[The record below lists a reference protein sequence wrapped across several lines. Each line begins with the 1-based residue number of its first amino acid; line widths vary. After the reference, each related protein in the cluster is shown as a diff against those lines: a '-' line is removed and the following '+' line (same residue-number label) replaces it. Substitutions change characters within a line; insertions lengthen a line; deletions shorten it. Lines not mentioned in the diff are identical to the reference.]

1 MSNQSNDIPE
11 GFKMTE
17 LGPLPEEWEV
27 AKLGGLADTKA
38 GGTPSTLRSEFWD
51 GDIPWINSGALKDR
65 VITEPTRYI
74 TKLGLENSVAK
85 LLPVNSVVIALT
97 GATTGKVGILKFAC
111 STNQSVVGILS
122 NQQFDSVFIFYTLM
136 YSRERIIGLKS
147 GAAQPHIN
155 KQIVDNFTIS
165 LPPLPEQRAIA
176 RMLSTIQKA
185 IEAQDKIIAAARELK
200 KSLMHHLFTYGPV
213 TVAEAE
219 KVPLKETEI
228 GLVPEYWDV
237 VRLGEVIDK
246 PEYGYTASA
255 SSEMMGPKFLRI
267 TDIQNSG
274 VDWVSVPYCAC
285 SPVEEGK
292 YKLQSGDILFAR
304 IGATTGKTYL
314 IKDGPP
320 AIFASYLIRVR
331 CKSSLLPDYLG
342 QFTTTDQYWN
352 QINASKGGRLK
363 QGINIPV
370 LKSLLVPFPSLPE
383 QQEIA
388 LMLSSVDKKIEAE
401 ENRKAA
407 LQDLFK
413 TVLHLLM
420 TGRVRV
426 KDLEVKLA

>member
-1 MSNQSNDIPE
+1 
-11 GFKMTE
+11 MTE

-200 KSLMHHLFTYGPV
+200 KSLMHHLFTYGSVPFP
-213 TVAEAE
+213 EAE
-219 KVPLKETEI
+219 RVPLKETEI
-228 GLVPEYWDV
+228 GLIPEHWE
-237 VRLGEVIDK
+237 RTE
-246 PEYGYTASA
+246 
-255 SSEMMGPKFLRI
+255 LRDL
-267 TDIQNSG
+267 TDIVYGVQAAVANLTDSSLGIPILTNINIRNDGTLDLSTLRYYPLPNNKRDRLLLKKSDVLFNWRSG
-274 VDWVSVPYCAC
+274 
-285 SPVEEGK
+285 SP
-292 YKLQSGDILFAR
+292 LQV
-304 IGATTGKTYL
+304 GKT
-314 IKDGPP
+314 
-320 AIFASYLIRVR
+320 AIFDLDGDYTFSSFILRFRVKNDSISKQYLFRYLNFLKDIGFFTSRR
-331 CKSSLLPDYLG
+331 SQSSVNSV
-342 QFTTTDQYWN
+342 F
-352 QINASKGGRLK
+352 NASLAAK
-363 QGINIPV
+363 IPV
-370 LKSLLVPFPSLPE
+370 FLPPPLD
-383 QQEIA
+383 QTRISTM
-388 LMLSSVDKKIEAE
+388 LMAADSKIETE
-401 ENRKAA
+401 EKCKAA
-407 LQDLFK
+407 LQALFK
-413 TVLHLLM
+413 TMLHLLM
-420 TGRVRV
+420 RGQVRV
-426 KDLEVKLA
+426 KDLEAQVA

>member
-1 MSNQSNDIPE
+1 
-11 GFKMTE
+11 MTE

-413 TVLHLLM
+413 TMLHLLM
-420 TGRVRV
+420 TGKIRV
-426 KDLEVKLA
+426 KDLEAKLA

>member
-1 MSNQSNDIPE
+1 VVSNHNNELSE

-17 LGPLPEEWEV
+17 LGSIPMEWEV
-27 AKLGGLADTKA
+27 VRATDYC
-38 GGTPSTLRSEFWD
+38 SF
-51 GDIPWINSGALKDR
+51 DR
-65 VITEPTRYI
+65 GTEPGSSSYNRLRKGI
-74 TKLGLENSVAK
+74 
-85 LLPVNSVVIALT
+85 PFIR
-97 GATTGKVGILKFAC
+97 VGNI
-111 STNQSVVGILS
+111 
-122 NQQFDSVFIFYTLM
+122 
-136 YSRERIIGLKS
+136 
-147 GAAQPHIN
+147 AAQMQELVYTTSADIKLCAMKDILMTFDGSLGVVTRGFEGAYSSGIRKVTPLNNNLDKNYLYFVLQMNVVREVIEKHAVGVTIKHASKAIPHI
-155 KQIVDNFTIS
+155 KIP
-165 LPPLPEQRAIA
+165 LPPLPEQKAID
-176 RMLSTIQKA
+176 RVLSTIQKA

-413 TVLHLLM
+413 TMLHLLM
-420 TGRVRV
+420 TGKIRV
-426 KDLEVKLA
+426 KDLEAKLA